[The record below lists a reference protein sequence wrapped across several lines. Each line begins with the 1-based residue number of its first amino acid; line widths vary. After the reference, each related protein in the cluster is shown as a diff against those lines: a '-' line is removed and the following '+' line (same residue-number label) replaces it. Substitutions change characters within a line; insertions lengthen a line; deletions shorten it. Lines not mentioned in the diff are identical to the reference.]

1 MEYHL
6 QRIYIGQ
13 NNCRGQKHVVGLD
26 KIRPWMEM
34 HLVKITE
41 GVPGKEGAVI
51 YHEFESQQWADCHIS
66 STWSTEPFF
75 HSCFFFAIKKTKAE
89 IAAQRVWHAT
99 RKFLRK
105 EHCEEQDRNVQCK
118 RALAGKTKADA
129 VSATDKK
136 GTDDSSSEVPSK
148 EADSGEVS

>member
-1 MEYHL
+1 MCCMGMAAAWAWMVGSSGYYETTTL
-6 QRIYIGQ
+6 GVSSAVEGDNTGDGGPETCGGPGQ
-13 NNCRGQKHVVGLD
+13 DQAMDGDALGEDHRG
-26 KIRPWMEM
+26 
-34 HLVKITE
+34 
-41 GVPGKEGAVI
+41 
-51 YHEFESQQWADCHIS
+51 C
-66 STWSTEPFF
+66 TWERG
-75 HSCFFFAIKKTKAE
+75 CFFFAIKKTKAE